1 MTVQL
6 CLDLMLSCVTESAS
20 QSPLVLTVVLHKLAN
35 SSNSSCSNNSS
46 CNNSSSS
53 SSTVDPSVRLALL
66 QALPALAGDRSCVS
80 LLLRLGGI
88 LICV

>member
-6 CLDLMLSCVTESAS
+6 CLDLMLSCVTECAS

-35 SSNSSCSNNSS
+35 NSNSSCSSNNS
-46 CNNSSSS
+46 CSSPS
-53 SSTVDPSVRLALL
+53 DPSVRLALL

>member
-35 SSNSSCSNNSS
+35 SSNSCSNSNSS
-46 CNNSSSS
+46 CS

-80 LLLRLGGI
+80 LLLRLGRI
-88 LICV
+88 RICVQ

>member
-6 CLDLMLSCVTESAS
+6 CLDLMLSCVTECAS

-35 SSNSSCSNNSS
+35 SNSSCSNSRGS
-46 CNNSSSS
+46 NSSSS
-53 SSTVDPSVRLALL
+53 PVDPCVRLALL